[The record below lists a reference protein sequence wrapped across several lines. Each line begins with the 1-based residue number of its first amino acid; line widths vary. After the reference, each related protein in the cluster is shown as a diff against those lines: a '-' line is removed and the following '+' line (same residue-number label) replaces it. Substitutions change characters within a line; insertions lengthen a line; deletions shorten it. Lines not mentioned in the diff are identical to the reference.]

1 MISDFLRKTIRD
13 RVERRVRGLENPD
26 YESGAFVNS
35 VLANAIRANCSS
47 NGCSGFCKY
56 QGMAKHDFGCL
67 DKIPVDYEVFIF
79 GNKEDLLRF
88 SKENGIETSLELNND
103 KTSVSVKFLLTK
115 EESSVQQVKDEISY
129 YVPELLELSP
139 LKAPVIEEKWYVN
152 AEKIIRQMENCPD
165 SRESIRF
172 SCAIAVKEMFL
183 NSKWDE
189 ICNEITN
196 SVAEKLEKH
205 YGVGG
210 KDRLKKC
217 KDTTIEDIA
226 VQAVGFAIT
235 DERLQ
240 FLDDLQTVSTAKW
253 NADRKAYKRIPNDYF
268 GELTAPDIQ
277 KLSENT
283 FAFCLKFL
291 ENSLVK
297 LITDFDCSYNHFSDF
312 DIRRIVLQTGFI
324 GMNQFPLS
332 QDDMEYQRICPG
344 KLPEPVFLPDSC
356 PNSASC

>member
-1 MISDFLRKTIRD
+1 MISNSLQKTIAN
-13 RVERRVRGLENPD
+13 RVERRIRGLENPD

-35 VLANAIRANCSS
+35 VLASAIIVKCSNDS
-47 NGCSGFCKY
+47 NFGFLHY
-56 QGMAKHDFGCL
+56 QGIAEHDFGYL
-67 DKIPVDYEVFIF
+67 DKILVNYEVFF
-79 GNKEDLLRF
+79 FEKMEDLSRF

-103 KTSVSVKFLLTK
+103 KTSVSVKLLLTK

-129 YVPELLELSP
+129 YVPELLEFSP
-139 LKAPVIEEKWYVN
+139 LKTPVIEEKWHVN

-172 SCAIAVKEMFL
+172 SCANAVKEMFL

-226 VQAVGFAIT
+226 VQAVGFAVT
-235 DERLQ
+235 DERLL

-253 NADRKAYKRIPNDYF
+253 NADRKSYKRIPNDYF
-268 GELTAPDIQ
+268 GELTATDIQ
-277 KLSENT
+277 KLSEKT

-297 LITDFDCSYNHFSDF
+297 LITYFDCSYNHFSDF

-324 GMNQFPLS
+324 GMDQFPLS

-344 KLPEPVFLPDSC
+344 KLPEPVFFPDSC

>member
-1 MISDFLRKTIRD
+1 MVSNSLQKTIIN
-13 RVERRVRGLENPD
+13 RVERRFRGLENPD
-26 YESGAFVNS
+26 YESGAFINS
-35 VLANAIRANCSS
+35 VLADAIKANYSPNC
-47 NGCSGFCKY
+47 CSGFRKY
-56 QGMAKHDFGCL
+56 QGVAEHDFGCL

-79 GNKEDLLRF
+79 DNKEDLLRF
-88 SKENGIETSLELNND
+88 SKENGFESSLLIAID
-103 KTSVSVKFLLTK
+103 RTFVSVIFLLSRE
-115 EESSVQQVKDEISY
+115 EESVVELKKNVSY

-139 LKAPVIEEKWYVN
+139 LKLPVIEEKWYDN
-152 AEKIIRQMENCPD
+152 AERIAKQLEKCPE
-165 SRESIRF
+165 SKESIRF
-172 SCAIAVKEMFL
+172 SCATAVKEMFL

-226 VQAVGFAIT
+226 VQAVGFAVT

-240 FLDDLQTVSTAKW
+240 FLDDLQTVSAAKW
-253 NADRKAYKRIPNDYF
+253 NADSKAYKRIPNDYF

-277 KLSENT
+277 KLSEKT
-283 FAFCLKFL
+283 FAFCLKEL

-297 LITDFDCSYNHFSDF
+297 LITYFNRSYNHFSDF

-324 GMNQFPLS
+324 EMDEFPVS
-332 QDDMEYQRICPG
+332 PDDMEYERISPG
-344 KLPEPVFLPDSC
+344 KLPEPVFFPDSC
-356 PNSASC
+356 PNSAPC

>member
-1 MISDFLRKTIRD
+1 MISDFLRKTIHD
-13 RVERRVRGLENPD
+13 RVERRIRGHENPD

-35 VLANAIRANCSS
+35 VLANAIRTNCSS
-47 NGCSGFCKY
+47 NCSSGFRKY
-56 QGMAKHDFGCL
+56 QGVAEHDFGCL

-79 GNKEDLLRF
+79 DNKEDLLRF
-88 SKENGIETSLELNND
+88 SKENGFESSLLIAID
-103 KTSVSVKFLLTK
+103 STFVSVIFLLSRE
-115 EESSVQQVKDEISY
+115 EESVVELKKNVSY
-129 YVPELLELSP
+129 YVPELLELSS
-139 LKAPVIEEKWYVN
+139 LNAPVIEEKWYVN

-226 VQAVGFAIT
+226 VQAVGFAVT

-277 KLSENT
+277 KLSEKT

-291 ENSLVK
+291 ENNLVK

-324 GMNQFPLS
+324 GMDKFPLS
-332 QDDMEYQRICPG
+332 QDGMECERISPG
-344 KLPEPVFLPDSC
+344 KLPEPVFFPES
-356 PNSASC
+356 